1 MEKNYYE
8 FFSYNARTAERKLIY
23 RGWCTE
29 EEMKT
34 LARGMA
40 LGFRQFR
47 ATCSIFVYLCR
58 EDGTTERIFQ
68 TTRIRISI
76 I

>member
-1 MEKNYYE
+1 MERNNYQ
-8 FFSYNARTAERKLIY
+8 FFSYNRRTAEKGNMIY
-23 RGWCTE
+23 QGWCTE

-58 EDGTTERIFQ
+58 EDGTNERIYQ
-68 TTRIRISI
+68 TTAY
-76 I
+76 